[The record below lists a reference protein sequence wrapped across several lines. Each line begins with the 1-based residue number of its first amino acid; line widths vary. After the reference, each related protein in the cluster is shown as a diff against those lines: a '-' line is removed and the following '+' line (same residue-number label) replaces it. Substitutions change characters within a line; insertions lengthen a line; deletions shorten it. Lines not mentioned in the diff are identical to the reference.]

1 MVVTVTGGSG
11 SGKSEFAENTAV
23 SLSSGKLVYIAT
35 MIPYGEEGRQRV
47 EKHRKMRA
55 EKEFQTIEC
64 YTDLNR
70 IEAAPGAVVLLE
82 CMSNL
87 AANELFEA
95 GKSYEEACASMKSG
109 LEHLIGSCA
118 HLVVVTNEIFSDGIS
133 YDKEMI
139 CYMKLLGEMNRWL
152 ARHSQRVVEVVYS
165 IPVEKNILE
174 ELKL

>member
-11 SGKSEFAENTAV
+11 SGKSEFAENLAV
-23 SLSSGKLVYIAT
+23 SLGQEELVYIAT

-55 EKEFQTIEC
+55 EKNFQTIEC
-64 YTDLNR
+64 YTGIGDAEVPEN
-70 IEAAPGAVVLLE
+70 AVVLLE

-87 AANELFEA
+87 AANELFEG

-118 HLVVVTNEIFSDGIS
+118 HLIVVTNEIFSDGIS
-133 YDKEMI
+133 YDKEMV

-152 ARHSQRVVEVVYS
+152 AQHSQRAVEVVYS
-165 IPVEKNILE
+165 IPVEKNVLE